1 MEDRDLEDRQEEDVE
16 ATRTSSHH
24 SGKDTLGGE
33 EMETTHDLLDDLP
46 SVSSEAGQPSLSV
59 LGDYVLLRPIGAGG
73 MGRVFEAKH
82 RTMDRIVAL
91 KVLPSARMKDP
102 EQVSRF
108 RQEVKAAAKLFHPNI
123 VTAFDAG
130 ESQDIHYLVMEYVDG
145 SALSQTVK
153 QHGPVTLETAISYV
167 LQAAQ
172 GLQYAHSRGVVH
184 RDIKPSNL
192 MLDADGSVKILDM
205 GTARFGEEEK
215 QEENLTQTG
224 VIMGTV
230 NYMSPEQARDAHSV
244 DHRTDIYSLG
254 CTFYYLL
261 TAKPL
266 YEGDMITTLLAHAQK
281 PIPEIQEY
289 DRHIPDWVDAALKR
303 MLAKNPNDR
312 FQSITEVIES
322 IESGLRSEQDDGD
335 DESRELHG
343 MLAASELL
351 ASISS
356 SSEAAAQTVVGIDLG
371 TAKSA
376 VAYVNAVGKPVIV
389 RDGEDQ
395 WQVPSAVLI
404 DGISTLVGD
413 AAISLTDQRPNDLAL
428 EIKRFVGKE
437 FYPEVLQ
444 DNRYPPE
451 VLLGLILSRLVDNV
465 RRQVGPCDQV
475 VIAVPAHF
483 DEVARKAVQDAGYI
497 AGVEV
502 TDIINEPMA
511 AALAHGY
518 QQIHEDQAAQVT
530 AMEGNVLIIDLGAGK
545 LDVMALERQGPKWTA
560 ISSDGDLKLGG
571 RDWDDCLE
579 EIIAQ
584 AFQEQHGT
592 DPRARSEDVIRLW
605 KTAESVK
612 FRLTQRDS
620 VTVRFQGGSDIVEV
634 KITREQFEKRA
645 VSLLE
650 RVRKCIVSTLEN
662 AQWSGQDVDQIIL
675 VGAATQMPMIQK
687 LVRGIISDKTAMAML
702 DPSSVALG
710 AALHASYCRVADDDD
725 AQPEQSYHNV
735 SSHSLGIV
743 GTDNKTGRKI
753 NAVVIPRNTR
763 LPVTIQRTF
772 KTHKA
777 GQDSVMIQIVEGER
791 SSPQQCQPIGQC
803 IIENLPADLPALSP
817 VTVEFNYS
825 SNGRLNVFVE
835 SPDTGYRATKELT
848 RSAGLA
854 NVDLHRWREW
864 VETVML
870 CTNMV

>member
-1 MEDRDLEDRQEEDVE
+1 MVDRPEKDVE
-16 ATRTSSHH
+16 ATHTSSHH
-24 SGKDTLGGE
+24 PSKETLGGE

-46 SVSSEAGQPSLSV
+46 SDASESGQPGLSV

-82 RTMDRIVAL
+82 RTMDRVVAL
-91 KVLPSARMKDP
+91 KVLPSARMKDV
-102 EQVSRF
+102 EQVNRF

-130 ESQDIHYLVMEYVDG
+130 EERGIHYLVMEYVDG

-153 QHGPVTLETAISYV
+153 QHGPVTLETAISYT

-205 GTARFGEEEK
+205 GTARFGGEEK
-215 QEENLTQTG
+215 KEENLTQTG

-244 DHRTDIYSLG
+244 DYRTDIYSLG

-261 TAKPL
+261 TGKPL
-266 YEGDMITTLLAHAQK
+266 YEGDMIKTLLAHARE
-281 PIPEIQEY
+281 PIPNIQEF
-289 DRHIPDWVDAALKR
+289 DRHIPDWVDETLKR
-303 MLAKNPNDR
+303 MLAKNPDDR
-312 FQSITEVIES
+312 FQSITELIER

-335 DESRELHG
+335 DESREMHG
-343 MLAASELL
+343 MLSASTLL

-356 SSEAAAQTVVGIDLG
+356 SSEAAAQAVVGIDLG

-389 RDGEDQ
+389 RDSEDQ

-404 DGISTLVGD
+404 DGISTLVGHP
-413 AAISLTDQRPNDLAL
+413 AISLTDQRPNDLAV
-428 EIKRFVGKE
+428 EIKRFVGKQ
-437 FYPEVLQ
+437 FYPDVLQ

-451 VLLGLILSRLVDNV
+451 VLLGLIVARMVDNV
-465 RRQVGPCDQV
+465 RRQVGSCDQV

-502 TDIINEPMA
+502 ADIINEPMA

-518 QQIHEDQAAQVT
+518 QQIHENQAAQVT
-530 AMEGNVLIIDLGAGK
+530 ATEGNVLIIDLGAGK
-545 LDVMALERQGPKWTA
+545 LDVMALERQGQKWTA

-579 EIIAQ
+579 EMIAQ
-584 AFQEQHGT
+584 AFQQQYGT
-592 DPRARSEDVIRLW
+592 DPRARAEDVIRLW
-605 KTAESVK
+605 RTAESVK

-620 VTVRFQGGSDIVEV
+620 VTVRFQGGNDIVEV
-634 KITREQFEKRA
+634 KITREQFQQRA
-645 VSLLE
+645 VPLLE
-650 RVRKCIVSTLEN
+650 RVHKCIVSTLES
-662 AQWSGQDVDQIIL
+662 AQWSGQDVDQVIL

-687 LVRGIISDKTAMAML
+687 LIRGIVSDKTAMTML
-702 DPSSVALG
+702 DPSSIALG
-710 AALHASYCRVADDDD
+710 ASLHASYCRIADSDD
-725 AQPEQSYHNV
+725 AQPEQTYHNV

-753 NAVVIPRNTR
+753 NAVVIPRNTQ
-763 LPVTIQRTF
+763 LPVTTQRTF
-772 KTHKA
+772 KTHKE
-777 GQDSVMIQIVEGER
+777 GQESVMIQIIEGE
-791 SSPQQCQPIGQC
+791 SNSPQQCQPIGQC

-854 NVDLHRWREW
+854 PVDLHKWREW

-870 CTNMV
+870 CSSMV

>member
-1 MEDRDLEDRQEEDVE
+1 MVDRQEKDLDS
-16 ATRTSSHH
+16 THTSAHH
-24 SGKDTLGGE
+24 PGKETLSGDGV
-33 EMETTHDLLDDLP
+33 ETTHDLLDDLP
-46 SVSSEAGQPSLSV
+46 SVASEEGQPSLSV

-82 RTMDRIVAL
+82 RTMDRVVAL

-102 EQVSRF
+102 EQVNRF

-130 ESQDIHYLVMEYVDG
+130 EERGIHYLVMEYVDG

-153 QHGPVTLETAISYV
+153 QHGPVTLETAISYT

-192 MLDADGSVKILDM
+192 MLDADGCVKILDM
-205 GTARFGEEEK
+205 GTARFGGEEK
-215 QEENLTQTG
+215 KEENLTQTG

-244 DHRTDIYSLG
+244 DYRTDIYSLG

-261 TAKPL
+261 TGKPL
-266 YEGDMITTLLAHAQK
+266 YEGDMIKTLLAHARE
-281 PIPEIQEY
+281 PIPSLQEY
-289 DRHIPDWVDAALKR
+289 DHHIPSWVDETLKR
-303 MLAKNPNDR
+303 MLAKNPDDR
-312 FQSITEVIES
+312 FQSIGELIES
-322 IESGLRSEQDDGD
+322 IELGVRSEQDDDD
-335 DESRELHG
+335 DESREMQN
-343 MLAASELL
+343 MLSASTLL

-356 SSEAAAQTVVGIDLG
+356 SPEAAVGAAVGIDLG
-371 TAKSA
+371 AAKSA

-389 RDGEDQ
+389 RDAEDQ

-404 DGISTLVGD
+404 DGISTLVGHP
-413 AAISLTDQRPNDLAL
+413 AVALTDQRPNDLAL
-428 EIKRFVGKE
+428 EIKRFVGKQ
-437 FYPEVLQ
+437 FYPEILQ

-451 VLLGLILSRLVDNV
+451 VLLGLIIARLVDNV
-465 RRQVGPCDQV
+465 RRQVDACDQV

-502 TDIINEPMA
+502 ADIINEPMA

-518 QQIHEDQAAQVT
+518 QQIHESQAAQVVAT
-530 AMEGNVLIIDLGAGK
+530 EGNVLIVDLGAGK
-545 LDVMALERQGPKWTA
+545 LDVMALAREGQKWTSL
-560 ISSDGDLKLGG
+560 SSDGDLKLGG
-571 RDWDDCLE
+571 RDWDACLE

-584 AFQEQHGT
+584 ACQQQHGT
-592 DPRARSEDVIRLW
+592 DPRANAEDVRRLW
-605 KTAESVK
+605 KTSESVK

-620 VTVRFQGGSDIVEV
+620 VKVRFQGSESSEIVEV
-634 KITREQFEKRA
+634 KITREQFEQAA
-645 VSLLE
+645 VPLLK
-650 RVRKCIVSTLEN
+650 RVRKCIATAL
-662 AQWSGQDVDQIIL
+662 AGAKWSDQDVDQVIL
-675 VGAATQMPMIQK
+675 VGAATQLPMIQK
-687 LVRGIISDKTAMAML
+687 LIRGILSDNTAMAML
-702 DPSSVALG
+702 EPSSIALG
-710 AALHASYCRVADDDD
+710 AALHASYSRIAKADGG
-725 AQPEQSYHNV
+725 QPEQTYHNV

-753 NAVVIPRNTR
+753 NAVVIPRNTP
-763 LPVTIQRTF
+763 LPVTTQRTF
-772 KTHKA
+772 KTHKE
-777 GQDSVMIQIVEGER
+777 GQESVMIQIIEGE
-791 SSPQQCQPIGQC
+791 SNSPQECQPIGQC
-803 IIENLPADLPALSP
+803 IIEDLPADLPALSP
-817 VTVEFNYS
+817 VTVEFNYG

-854 NVDLHRWREW
+854 PVDLHKWREW

-870 CTNMV
+870 CSSMA